1 MAMSTK
7 EDVVTQL
14 KEASCIRGKEKTW
27 VSELSDENIYDLF
40 LRLRVHET
48 ASSIARYAQ
57 TSWRIKPT
65 STIHSLAQSIAK
77 FRTRISHLL
86 IMSPPPANATCDI
99 DLDQE
104 FLSDSPYVRLERM
117 ALEAEARINR
127 MMAEEKKTG
136 THFPHLN
143 RDILALTSLRKSVLK
158 HKEWELQHADLIQAE
173 NRKNIEKNIKDKF
186 DRLLVTLGD
195 DGQERIINMT
205 TRFLEEIDKLAV
217 PMVRNADGK
226 WVIVDENK

>member
-1 MAMSTK
+1 M
-7 EDVVTQL
+7 
-14 KEASCIRGKEKTW
+14 
-27 VSELSDENIYDLF
+27 
-40 LRLRVHET
+40 
-48 ASSIARYAQ
+48 
-57 TSWRIKPT
+57 
-65 STIHSLAQSIAK
+65 
-77 FRTRISHLL
+77 
-86 IMSPPPANATCDI
+86 CDI

-104 FLSDSPYVRLERM
+104 VLSDSPYVRMERM
-117 ALEAEARINR
+117 ALETEARINR

-143 RDILALTSLRKSVLK
+143 RDIQALTSLRKSVLK
-158 HKEWELQHADLIQAE
+158 HKEWEFQHADLIQAE

-217 PMVRNADGK
+217 PMVRKADGE